1 MPLPPSLSS
10 VHTLPVWSECLC
22 PPKIQILTPKVT
34 ELGHRTIGGVM
45 RVEPFLNEIGA
56 LIKEAPESFFSF
68 PSGSVVKNLLANA
81 GDIRGTVEIALTF

>member
-1 MPLPPSLSS
+1 MFVSPQNSNPNPQSD
-10 VHTLPVWSECLC
+10 
-22 PPKIQILTPKVT
+22 
-34 ELGHRTIGGVM
+34 GIGTQDHWGVM

>member
-1 MPLPPSLSS
+1 
-10 VHTLPVWSECLC
+10 
-22 PPKIQILTPKVT
+22 
-34 ELGHRTIGGVM
+34 M

-81 GDIRGTVEIALTF
+81 GDIRGTVEISLTF